1 MTLDDST
8 GRSRTR
14 ILSIL
19 FLLAVNAG
27 TAHTLTNQIISRTS
41 AQAPWLIKD
50 EQVTLHDVS
59 TLAEGAPISPLA
71 ASGGADEEHA
81 ISVYTVQNG
90 DTISAIA
97 AQFNVSI
104 NTIRW
109 ANDLGSKGVIKVGDK
124 LTILPITG
132 IQYTVKKGDTA
143 SGIAKKYD
151 SDTRDILDFNGLEEV
166 NDLKV
171 GMDIIIPDGEPLAT
185 APTKV
190 VAKVAVKAVVKST
203 AAKTAAVKEGVTD
216 GAPKSSSAY
225 KLPIP
230 GSVLTQGVH
239 GSNGVDFG
247 APVGTA
253 VKASMT
259 GEVILAKSIG
269 YNGGYGLYIVVKHA
283 NGTQTLYAHLSRVD
297 VSVGDTVSVGEVIAK
312 SGNTGRSTGPH
323 LHFEVRGATNP
334 YSTSKVGTHF

>member
-14 ILSIL
+14 FLSIL

-27 TAHTLTNQIISRTS
+27 AAHTLTNQIINRTS

-50 EQVTLHDVS
+50 EQVSLVDAS
-59 TLAEGAPISPLA
+59 TLAQTDPISPL
-71 ASGGADEEHA
+71 EEIDTKHA
-81 ISVYTVQNG
+81 ISVYSVQSG
-90 DTISAIA
+90 DTIGAIA
-97 AQFNVSI
+97 EKFNVSI

-109 ANDLGSKGVIKVGDK
+109 ANNLGSKGVIKVGDK

-143 SGIAKKYD
+143 SGIAQKYE
-151 SDTRDILDFNGLEEV
+151 SETRDILDYNGLDEAS
-166 NDLKV
+166 DLKV
-171 GMDIIIPDGEPLAT
+171 GMEIIIPDGELPASVPAKT
-185 APTKV
+185 A
-190 VAKVAVKAVVKST
+190 AKVAVKAVTKTPS
-203 AAKTAAVKEGVTD
+203 AKVGTNETD
-216 GAPKSSSAY
+216 DVAPKSSSAY

-247 APVGTA
+247 APVGTV
-253 VKASMT
+253 VKASMA
-259 GEVILAKSIG
+259 GEVILAKSSG

-297 VSVGDTVSVGEVIAK
+297 VAIGENVSIGQTIAK

-334 YSTSKVGTHF
+334 FGKSKVGTHF